1 MNYIEYK
8 FTLSPVE
15 PWTEILL
22 AMLAQHEFESFTETE
37 SGLNAYV
44 RADQDNENAVK
55 EEIAHLQDVQI
66 DYIRTEIE
74 QRNWNSEWESNFQP
88 ILVNDQCYIRAEFHE
103 SKPEIPYEIVI
114 QPKMSFGT
122 GHHATTHL
130 MVEYILE
137 SELKGKS
144 VLDMGCGTAILA
156 ILAKMKGS
164 AYTEGIDID
173 EWSVE
178 NSIEN
183 AERNQVDITV
193 KLGDVSLMGKQTFD
207 VILANINKNIL
218 MADIPD
224 YVKNLN
230 FANGELILSGLLE
243 SDFEDIKQ
251 RCEEFDLKFISKKQK
266 DEWIALKFMKIN
278 E

>member
-8 FTLSPVE
+8 FTISPIE
-15 PWTEILL
+15 PWSEILL
-22 AMLAQHEFESFTETE
+22 ALLSVYEFESFSETPE
-37 SGLNAYV
+37 GLNAYV
-44 RADQDNENAVK
+44 KKDQDNENAVIQ
-55 EEIAHLQDVQI
+55 EIKSLVDVAITYQ
-66 DYIRTEIE
+66 RSEIE
-74 QRNWNSEWESNFQP
+74 QKNWNQEWESNFES
-88 ILVNDQCYIRAEFHE
+88 ILVNDECYIRAEFHE
-103 SKPEIPYEIVI
+103 SKPEIPYEIII

-130 MVEYILE
+130 MVEYLLE
-137 SELKGKS
+137 SDLTGKS

-183 AERNQVDITV
+183 ANRNNVAIEV
-193 KLGDVSLMGKQTFD
+193 KLGDASLLGSHTFD

-218 MADIPD
+218 LADIPK
-224 YVKNLN
+224 YIKSLN
-230 FANGELILSGLLE
+230 FAKGELILSGLLE
-243 SDFEDIKQ
+243 HDFEDIKQ
-251 RCEEFDLKFISKKQK
+251 RCEEVGLKFISKKQRK
-266 DEWIALKFMKIN
+266 EWIALKFVQN
-278 E
+278 